1 MNQIPSIWLRNA
13 FRSCIILLSIQMLV
27 SCSKNYQIHATYSH
41 GGIIRG
47 DTTVKELA
55 LIFTGGDFADGGSH
69 ITSILQ
75 KHGVKAGFFFTGDF
89 YRSAKNAGLISNLI
103 TDGHYLGPHSD
114 RHLLYCPWNNR
125 DSLLVTRE
133 QFVSDMQ
140 TNIREMARF
149 GILPETAPFFIPP
162 FEWYNDSIATWARQE
177 GWVLFNH
184 TPGTLSAA
192 DYTTPTMSNYRASDQ
207 IWNSIIDLEQH
218 SAAGL
223 NGFIL
228 LLHIGTDPERTD
240 KFYYRLEPLLLY
252 LRESGYR
259 LVRLDSLLG
268 KIGRPNA
275 ARR

>member
-1 MNQIPSIWLRNA
+1 MNRIPCLRFFQA
-13 FRSCIILLSIQMLV
+13 LRSSIILFSIPMLV
-27 SCSKNYQIHATYSH
+27 SCSNNTHIHGTYSH

-55 LIFTGGDFADGGSH
+55 LIFTGGDFSDGGSH
-69 ITSILQ
+69 ITSILH
-75 KHGVKAGFFFTGDF
+75 KHGMKAGFFFTGDF
-89 YRSAKNAGLISNLI
+89 YRSSRNAGLIRDLI
-103 TDGHYLGPHSD
+103 SDGHYLGPHSN

-133 QFVSDMQ
+133 EFVSDMQ
-140 TNIREMARF
+140 ANIREMEQF
-149 GILPETAPFFIPP
+149 GILPETNPYFIPP
-162 FEWYNDSIATWARQE
+162 FEWYNDSIATWARRE

-192 DYTTPTMSNYRASDQ
+192 DYTTPMMPNYRDSDR
-207 IWNSIIDLEQH
+207 IWNSVIDFEQH

-228 LLHIGTDPERTD
+228 LTHIGTDPERTD

-259 LVRLDSLLG
+259 LVRIDSLLHKLETSG
-268 KIGRPNA
+268 LSN
-275 ARR
+275 